1 MPKFS
6 NVFERAEPIIPGLGM
21 TVAGSLIAGNQT
33 GQMSFARVD
42 GRNVISLQF
51 NPYELDDNNK
61 KKVYEGAMKDI
72 IEQRDKIKAISKQA
86 REKQE
91 LSNIKRAWLN
101 IVKKDIPKAFRGY
114 QKYKTDLENNNKK
127 QSQNCQKEVR
137 KKALK
142 T

>member
-6 NVFERAEPIIPGLGM
+6 NVFERAEPIIPGLSM

-51 NPYELDDNNK
+51 NPYELDDNQK
-61 KKVYEGAMKDI
+61 KKVYESAMKDI
-72 IEQRDKIKAISKQA
+72 IEQREKIKAISKQA

-91 LSNIKRAWLN
+91 QSNIKRAWIN
-101 IVKKDIPKAFRGY
+101 IVKKDIPKAYRGY
-114 QKYKTDLENNNKK
+114 QKYKTDLENNTKK
-127 QSQNCQKEVR
+127 
-137 KKALK
+137 
-142 T
+142 